1 MGTTTFKLRN
11 RRAYVEF
18 FAENDTI
25 VQKKTKKQKQKPKKT
40 ERWAFCSSEG
50 GIEYFIRTQSTNILV
65 TVTKLQL
72 K

>member
-18 FAENDTI
+18 FAENDII
-25 VQKKTKKQKQKPKKT
+25 VQKNKKTKTKTKKKT